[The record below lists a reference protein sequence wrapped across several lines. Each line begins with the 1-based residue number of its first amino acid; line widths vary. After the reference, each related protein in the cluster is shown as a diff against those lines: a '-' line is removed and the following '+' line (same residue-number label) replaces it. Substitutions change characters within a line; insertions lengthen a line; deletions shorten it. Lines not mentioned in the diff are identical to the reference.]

1 MHILSGPG
9 FPLYFIAYICT
20 HANIWT
26 VSYGAYLD
34 IAAVADIDYSVFA
47 TILGRI
53 QVEKELAIFLDL
65 LTLGRF
71 KKF

>member
-1 MHILSGPG
+1 MRSMHILSGPG

-47 TILGRI
+47 TILGR
-53 QVEKELAIFLDL
+53 
-65 LTLGRF
+65 
-71 KKF
+71 